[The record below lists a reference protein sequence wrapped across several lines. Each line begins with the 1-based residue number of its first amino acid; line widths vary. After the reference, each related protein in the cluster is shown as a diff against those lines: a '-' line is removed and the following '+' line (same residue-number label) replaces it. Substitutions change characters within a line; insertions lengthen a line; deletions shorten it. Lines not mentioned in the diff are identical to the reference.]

1 MSAAEEEVAA
11 AIEETEANEPVD
23 SGIDIAKASDQIA
36 EDLFGK
42 KPEPKDEVVETEI
55 ETDVSEENTEKI
67 SEKVEKDSEPE
78 KELRPAPQ
86 SWKKEMHETWNGL
99 TQEAQEY
106 IELRE
111 QQMKEGIDVRK
122 DDADLGMKMRDAMQ
136 PFDQVLK
143 QNNIDP
149 VMASQRMMA
158 THFRLVSA
166 QPEERKELFK
176 QLAKSYG
183 IEPESQQ
190 IESGDKDPKITK
202 LENELHQL
210 KQSLQATQYAT
221 QQEQQSRVNE
231 VVADFASK
239 HDHFDDLSDEIA
251 KLIRGGYEL
260 DQAYKMAYR
269 NSDFYEK
276 DLEKE
281 RQKEIEKAEEAK
293 KKEAE
298 KAKKAKS
305 VNVKGRDT
313 GKAPTAPLGTMED
326 TMKDVMRQIKNRN

>member
-11 AIEETEANEPVD
+11 AIEETEQVNEPE

-42 KPEPKDEVVETEI
+42 KPEVPDEPIEEPEEVPAEPEAEI
-55 ETDVSEENTEKI
+55 KEDP
-67 SEKVEKDSEPE
+67 EPE
-78 KELRPAPQ
+78 KELKPAPQ

-99 TQEAQEY
+99 SDEAQEY

-122 DDADLGMKMRDAMQ
+122 DDADLGMKMRDAMK

-149 VMASQRMMA
+149 VVASQRMMA
-158 THFRLVSA
+158 THFQLVSA
-166 QPEERKELFK
+166 PPEQRKELFN

-183 IEPESQQ
+183 IEQVEV
-190 IESGDKDPKITK
+190 ETGDKDPKIAK
-202 LENELHQL
+202 LESELHEL

-231 VVADFASK
+231 VVADFASE

-276 DLEKE
+276 DLKKE
-281 RQKEIEKAEEAK
+281 RQKEIEKEEEAK